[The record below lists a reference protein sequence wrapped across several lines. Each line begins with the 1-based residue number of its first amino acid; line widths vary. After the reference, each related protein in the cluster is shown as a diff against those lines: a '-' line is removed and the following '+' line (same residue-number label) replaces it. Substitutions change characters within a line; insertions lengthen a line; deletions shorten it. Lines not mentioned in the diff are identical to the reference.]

1 MIRDML
7 YQKLMQGAGD
17 FLRLFHPLQKRLGR
31 IYLSFLIDTFIAA
44 LSLPLALFLR
54 LGDGFFTYSSLDLFK
69 QIFGFTCIA
78 VGAFLWTQ
86 SYRGMWRYVSIQ
98 DLINI
103 LYAVVL
109 SVLLFIPFLI
119 LTHGFDA
126 FPRSAFL
133 IQGILFAGLLGG
145 IRVAY
150 RAMMDQ
156 FSENGI
162 NLSLLEQA
170 LKVLLIGAGDSA
182 EFFLREIKRQR
193 SPQYEV
199 VGLVGKS
206 STHVTRR
213 IHGFEIL
220 GALNQL
226 EMILSKLL
234 KKEKTPDLVILADP
248 ELKGPALQHFLKRA
262 EGLSLKLA
270 QLPELTELTNP
281 KEMTRLK
288 PLLVED
294 LLGRPQAALDR
305 QSMLDLIK
313 GKRILITGVGGS
325 IGGELA
331 RQIADFSPAH
341 MALLDHSEYLLYQAQ
356 LDLLER
362 APYLSQSQWLVD
374 IREKDRIFQVIAT
387 EKPDLVFHAA
397 ALKHVP
403 LVEAHPLEGILTNVL
418 GTRYL
423 ADACLAHH
431 VAGMLLI
438 STDKAINPTSILGST
453 KRLAESYCQA
463 LDVSAREEKSATR
476 FMTVRFGNVLGS
488 TGSVVPLFRRQIEK
502 GGPITITHPE
512 ITRYFMTIHE
522 AVELVLQ
529 ATALGLK
536 SEGQR
541 GKIFVLD
548 MGEPVSIL
556 DLAENMIRLSGL
568 RPHTD
573 IKITFTGLRP
583 GEKLFEELFH
593 KTEKLSQTASPAILI
608 GAPRFVDHQ
617 TLGPTFK
624 DLEHAVRLQ
633 KVDKCLEILKKL
645 VPEYRPETHPSPS
658 PYPPEPY
665 GSS

>member
-1 MIRDML
+1 MDEP
-7 YQKLMQGAGD
+7 YQRISHSLVV
-17 FLRLFHPLQKRLGR
+17 FLKHLQQIQKRLGR
-31 IYLSFLIDTFIAA
+31 VQISFFIDTVIAA
-44 LSLPLALFLR
+44 ISLPLALFLR
-54 LGDGFFTYSSLDLFK
+54 LGDGFFEYSYFDLLK
-69 QIFGFTCIA
+69 QIFGFTCIS

-98 DLINI
+98 DLIKI
-103 LYAVVL
+103 LYAVIL
-109 SVLLFIPFLI
+109 AVLLFIPFLI
-119 LTHGFDA
+119 LTYGFDA

-133 IQGILFAGLLGG
+133 IQGILFAALLGG
-145 IRVAY
+145 IRVSY
-150 RAMMDQ
+150 RAVMDQ
-156 FSENGI
+156 FSEGEVGQKSYEI
-162 NLSLLEQA
+162 QT
-170 LKVLLIGAGDSA
+170 KILLIGAGDGA

-193 SPQYEV
+193 NPQYEV
-199 VGLVGKS
+199 VGLVGK

-220 GALNQL
+220 GTLNHL
-226 EMILSKLL
+226 EIILKSLL
-234 KKEKTPDLVILADP
+234 KREKTPDLVILADP
-248 ELKGPALQHFLKRA
+248 ELKGAALQHFLKRA
-262 EGLSLKLA
+262 EALSLKLA

-288 PLLVED
+288 PVLVED
-294 LLGRPQAALDR
+294 LLGRPQATLDR
-305 QSMLDLIK
+305 PSMLDFVK

-341 MALLDHSEYLLYQAQ
+341 MALLDHSEYLLYQAN
-356 LDLLER
+356 LELQER
-362 APYLSQSQWLVD
+362 SPYLSQSQWLVD
-374 IREKDRIFQVIAT
+374 IREKDRVFQVINA

-418 GTRYL
+418 GTCYL
-423 ADACLAHH
+423 ADACLAQN

-438 STDKAINPTSILGST
+438 STDKAINPTSVLGTT

-463 LDVSAREEKSATR
+463 LDVLAREEKTGTR

-529 ATALGLK
+529 AVAMGVK
-536 SEGQR
+536 SESQR

-548 MGEPVSIL
+548 MGDPVSIL

-568 RPHTD
+568 RPHRD

-593 KTEKLSQTASPAILI
+593 ETEKLTKTPFPGILI
-608 GAPRFVDHQ
+608 GAPRFVDHH
-617 TLGPTFK
+617 TLVPALK
-624 DLEHAVRLQ
+624 ELEQAVRHQ
-633 KVDKCLEILKKL
+633 NIKKCLGVLKKL
-645 VPEYRPETHPSPS
+645 VPEYQQEAQIATSPLPQLS
-658 PYPPEPY
+658 PEPY
-665 GSS
+665 GV

>member
-1 MIRDML
+1 MDL
-7 YQKLMQGAGD
+7 SYQKVIQVLCSCFKYCQK
-17 FLRLFHPLQKRLGR
+17 FQKRLGLGR
-31 IYLSFLIDTFIAA
+31 VYFSFFIDTFIAA

-54 LGDGFFTYSSLDLFK
+54 LGDGFFEYGYFDLLK
-69 QIFGFTCIA
+69 QIFGFTCIS
-78 VGAFLWTQ
+78 VGAFVWTQ
-86 SYRGMWRYVSIQ
+86 SYRGVWRYVSIQ

-103 LYAVVL
+103 LYAVIL
-109 SVLLFIPFLI
+109 SILLFIPFLI
-119 LTHGFDA
+119 LTHGFDT

-150 RAMMDQ
+150 RAVTDQ
-156 FSENGI
+156 FAQGEGSQKF
-162 NLSLLEQA
+162 SDPH

-193 SPQYEV
+193 HPQYEIM
-199 VGLVGKS
+199 GLVGKS
-206 STHVTRR
+206 AHVTRR
-213 IHGFEIL
+213 IHGVEIL
-220 GALNQL
+220 GALNHL
-226 EMILSKLL
+226 EMILSKLT
-234 KKEKTPDLVILADP
+234 KQGKAPDLVILADP
-248 ELKGPALQHFLKRA
+248 ELKGPALHHFLKRA
-262 EGLSLKLA
+262 EALSLKLA
-270 QLPELTELTNP
+270 RLPELTELTNP
-281 KEMTRLK
+281 KEMTHLK
-288 PLLVED
+288 PILVED

-313 GKRILITGVGGS
+313 GKRVLITGVGGS

-331 RQIADFSPAH
+331 RQIVDFSPAH
-341 MALLDHSEYLLYQAQ
+341 VALLDHSEYLLYQAH
-356 LDLLER
+356 LDLQEQS
-362 APYLSQSQWLVD
+362 PYLSQSQWLVD
-374 IREKDRIFQVIAT
+374 IRQKERVFHVIAT

-403 LVEAHPLEGILTNVL
+403 LVEAHPLEAILTNVL
-418 GTRYL
+418 GTCYL
-423 ADACLAHH
+423 ADACLAQN

-438 STDKAINPTSILGST
+438 STDKAINPTSILGTT

-463 LDVSAREEKSATR
+463 LDVLAREEKALTH

-488 TGSVVPLFRRQIEK
+488 TGSVVPLFRRQIER
-502 GGPITITHPE
+502 GGPVTITHPE
-512 ITRYFMTIHE
+512 VTRYFMTIHE

-529 ATALGLK
+529 AVALGMNA
-536 SEGQR
+536 EAQR

-593 KTEKLSQTASPAILI
+593 KTEKLNQTSVPAILI
-608 GAPRFVDHQ
+608 GAPRFVDHR
-617 TLGPTFK
+617 TLVPALK
-624 DLEHAVRLQ
+624 ELEQAVRLQ
-633 KVDKCLEILKKL
+633 NTLKCLEILKKL
-645 VPEYRPETHPSPS
+645 VPEYQPEAQDPLPQ
-658 PYPPEPY
+658 YFPEPY
-665 GSS
+665 GSV